1 MPLLSD
7 TTIKSLKPREKA
19 YKKGDQKGM
28 FLLIQPNG
36 NKYFRL
42 KYYFAGKEKLLALG
56 VYPETSLKQ
65 AREKRDI
72 ARKQIADG
80 IDPSEHRKA
89 TKAAKAQDAGNS
101 FEIVARE
108 WGKNYPRNFEHE
120 YKRLLERYIFP
131 VLGNRPINDISPDD
145 LRIVLTAIC
154 EKGAIDSAH
163 RSLGVCTR
171 VFQYALVGK
180 RIASDITVGLRR
192 LLPQRGKKKHYSAI
206 TEPKDLAPVLRAI
219 DTYTGT
225 VTIKAALKL
234 VPLVLTRP
242 SELANAEWG
251 HIDIDAKEWR
261 YTVTK
266 TNTPHVV
273 PLSTQAIAILNAIR
287 PITGHGRYVFHNTKT
302 PDGSR
307 AIDNTSLV
315 KALHI
320 MGIDSTVHGFR
331 ATARTILDEVLGVRP
346 DFIEHQL
353 AHSVKDPNGRAYN
366 RTAHLPE
373 RHKMMQQWADYLDT
387 LKATQ

>member
-1 MPLLSD
+1 MPLSD
-7 TTIKSLKPREKA
+7 TTIKNLQPKEKA
-19 YKKGDQKGM
+19 YKKGDEKGM

-42 KYYFAGKEKLLALG
+42 KYYFANKEKLLALG

-65 AREKRDI
+65 ARAKRDI
-72 ARKQIADG
+72 AKKQIADG
-80 IDPSEHRKA
+80 IDPSEYRKV
-89 TKAAKAQDAGNS
+89 TKAAKVRDAGNS

-108 WGKNYPRNFEHE
+108 WGKNYPRNFDHE

-206 TEPKDLAPVLRAI
+206 TEPKDLAPALRAI
-219 DTYTGT
+219 DSYSGSIT
-225 VTIKAALKL
+225 VKTALQL
-234 VPLVLTRP
+234 VPLLFVRP
-242 SELANAEWG
+242 SELGCMKWAQINF
-251 HIDIDAKEWR
+251 DAREWR

-266 TNTPHVV
+266 TDTPHVV
-273 PLSTQAIAILNAIR
+273 PLSTQAIDILNTIR
-287 PITGHGRYVFHNTKT
+287 PLTGHGRYVFPNMKT

-307 AIDNTSLV
+307 TMDKTSLV
-315 KALHI
+315 KALRN
-320 MGIDSTVHGFR
+320 MGIDSTAHGFR
-331 ATARTILDEVLGVRP
+331 ATARTILDEVLEERFE
-346 DFIEHQL
+346 FIEHQL
-353 AHSVKDPNGRAYN
+353 AHEVKDANGRSYN
-366 RTAHLPE
+366 RTKHLQQ
-373 RHKMMQQWADYLDT
+373 RHEMMQQWSDYLDT
-387 LKATQ
+387 LKTTQ